1 MSNRLSAL
9 SLLRIN
15 HSTAVSERPLFEN
28 VWITSKEKVKLDLNK
43 IKTEEDVIRATLEIE
58 GYTEFDSRVYSATFK
73 IPKGKI
79 STYGRIAKMIGS
91 PKAYRAVA
99 NSLHKNPLFPVVA
112 CHRVVKEDGSF
123 GGDRKRAEGRCKH
136 CEEEGV
142 PIVKGKV
149 QMHPEIIY

>member
-1 MSNRLSAL
+1 MD
-9 SLLRIN
+9 
-15 HSTAVSERPLFEN
+15 
-28 VWITSKEKVKLDLNK
+28 LDK
-43 IKTEEDVIRATLEIE
+43 IKTEEDVIKATLEIN
-58 GYTEFDSRVYSATFK
+58 GYTEFDSRVYAATFK

-136 CEEEGV
+136 CIDEGV
-142 PIVKGKV
+142 PIIKGKV
-149 QMHPEIIY
+149 TMHKEIIFE

>member
-1 MSNRLSAL
+1 M
-9 SLLRIN
+9 
-15 HSTAVSERPLFEN
+15 
-28 VWITSKEKVKLDLNK
+28 DLNK
-43 IKTEEDVIRATLEIE
+43 IKTEEDVKRATLEIP
-58 GYTEFDSRVYSATFK
+58 GYTEFDSKVYAATFR

-79 STYGRIAKMIGS
+79 STYGRVAKMIGK

-123 GGDRKRAEGRCKH
+123 GGDEKRAQGRCKH

-142 PIVKGKV
+142 PIENSKVKMSKDSV
-149 QMHPEIIY
+149 C